1 MLEVSYIFPKAGPQL
16 LTVQLLLTD
25 LWHMSTSLLVPLI
38 LSVACAFF
46 VMKQSITDESGDAVD
61 GYLDVVRLLIG
72 STINSEPEDMQGLP
86 LDAASERTVVVSAF
100 LLTALFGLLVILLLL
115 SMIIARFSLTVAT
128 ISNSI
133 DAIYKLKF
141 AQMTVLYTARLRSS
155 QLAPQPFNL
164 LRRAM
169 LTIYS
174 LMEVRKRVHD
184 LGEIAGEMHAGLV
197 VVQSSISHTI
207 QSTFQEGGG
216 APAAAAGASRSGSFN
231 NRAPAAAG
239 LSTSGSANPM
249 APPPSNRLLSRRMTA
264 AQDLDLAAAR
274 VGAANQIDMAVEVE
288 RFVQRATSHA
298 KVRRHACD
306 CARDCCG
313 ADSVC
318 TSQSTAAR
326 QPL

>member
-216 APAAAAGASRSGSFN
+216 APAAAPAGASLSSSFN
-231 NRAPAAAG
+231 NRG

-249 APPPSNRLLSRRMTA
+249 APPPPNRLLSRRMTA

-306 CARDCCG
+306 CGCG
-313 ADSVC
+313 LWLQILCAPGSH
-318 TSQSTAAR
+318 SS
-326 QPL
+326 